1 MNHASLSTAVL
12 ACTLALCAG
21 CSGTFT
27 SKAPVSHAYV
37 LRSATV
43 TGGDHG
49 AATPPAFDGTLR
61 IRRPIPAPGFETD
74 RILLLRDGR
83 ELDFYATGH
92 WAAPIPDMI
101 EALTV
106 ESLRRAAYFS
116 AVYGENSP
124 MRSEYF
130 LQVIVRDFVAE
141 YPGDDTVPVARVA
154 LECTLGRR
162 LDRAVMA
169 TFTAEGQAPAAANR
183 MNEVVAAYEA
193 ALQQALA
200 SAAASLA
207 AAAKQPPPPG

>member
-1 MNHASLSTAVL
+1 
-12 ACTLALCAG
+12 
-21 CSGTFT
+21 
-27 SKAPVSHAYV
+27 
-37 LRSATV
+37 
-43 TGGDHG
+43 
-49 AATPPAFDGTLR
+49 
-61 IRRPIPAPGFETD
+61 
-74 RILLLRDGR
+74 
-83 ELDFYATGH
+83 
-92 WAAPIPDMI
+92 
-101 EALTV
+101 
-106 ESLRRAAYFS
+106 
-116 AVYGENSP
+116 VYGENSP

-141 YPGDDTVPVARVA
+141 YAGDDTVPVARVA

>member
-12 ACTLALCAG
+12 ACALALCAG

-37 LRSATV
+37 LRSAMV

-130 LQVIVRDFVAE
+130 LQIVVRNFVAE
-141 YPGDDTVPVARVA
+141 YTGDANSPVVRVT
-154 LECTLGRR
+154 LDCTLGQR
-162 LDRAVMA
+162 LDRSVMA
-169 TFTAEGQAPAAANR
+169 SFIADGQALAAANR

-193 ALQQALA
+193 ALQQAVA
-200 SAAASLA
+200 GISASLA
-207 AAAKQPPPPG
+207 AAK